1 MASVTP
7 NPGTWAETCTG
18 TRHNNERIQMK
29 IGDSIKVKDQEI
41 YGKIIYDYGN
51 AVVIEDEHAE
61 TEDDQLYFKKSEI
74 KLNK

>member
-1 MASVTP
+1 
-7 NPGTWAETCTG
+7 
-18 TRHNNERIQMK
+18 MK

-61 TEDDQLYFKKSEI
+61 TEDDQLYFKKNEI
-74 KLNK
+74 EINKGGQ

>member
-1 MASVTP
+1 
-7 NPGTWAETCTG
+7 
-18 TRHNNERIQMK
+18 MK

-61 TEDDQLYFKKSEI
+61 TEDDKLYFKKNEI
-74 KLNK
+74 KLKQGEK

>member
-1 MASVTP
+1 
-7 NPGTWAETCTG
+7 
-18 TRHNNERIQMK
+18 MK

-61 TEDDQLYFKKSEI
+61 TEDDKLYFKKNEI
-74 KLNK
+74 KLNKGEKIVCNT